1 MAFLLDAAAVP
12 VFVTVM
18 VPLTSTLTSPL
29 TITEVLKSLWLS
41 VFYVPNESPFIS
53 TKFLDLSLDLVY
65 FLTDLLFFDIPLSYY
80 YIIIFNPRLRLISSV
95 SAEDIF
101 FL

>member
-1 MAFLLDAAAVP
+1 MVFLLDAAAVP

-53 TKFLDLSLDLVY
+53 TKFLDLSLDSWFGVFSNWFIIFWY
-65 FLTDLLFFDIPLSYY
+65 SIIILLYY
-80 YIIIFNPRLRLISSV
+80 YI
-95 SAEDIF
+95 
-101 FL
+101 